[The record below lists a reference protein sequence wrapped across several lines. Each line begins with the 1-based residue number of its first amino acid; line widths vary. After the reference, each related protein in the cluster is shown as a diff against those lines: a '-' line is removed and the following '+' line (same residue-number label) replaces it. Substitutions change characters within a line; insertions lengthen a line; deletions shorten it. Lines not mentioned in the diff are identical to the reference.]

1 MKWTAEDIPD
11 LAGKNVL
18 ITGANSGLGFES
30 AKALAGRGAH
40 VIMACRNPQK
50 AESSATELRTLHPR
64 ASLELVPLDL
74 SSLGSVR
81 ALAQA
86 VVQKHARLDLL
97 LNNAGIMAVPYAKT
111 ADGFELQFGTNHLGH
126 FALTGLLFDLLRKT
140 AGSRVVNVSSQ
151 AHTMGK
157 MRFDDLGWEHGYK
170 KWSAYGMSKLAN
182 LLFTYELARK
192 LEARAL
198 DMRCLAAHP
207 GYAATNLQYAGAD
220 LQKRRFV
227 GRILRW
233 GNPLLGQPPEMGAL
247 PQLFAATSAEA
258 ANGDYIGPDALGGWR
273 GYPRKVRSNRRS
285 HDEADMRRL
294 WEASEQLTGVTFAA
308 LA

>member
-1 MKWTAEDIPD
+1 MKWTAADIPD
-11 LAGKNVL
+11 LAGKKVL

-30 AKALAGRGAH
+30 ARALAGHGAH

-50 AESSATELRTLHPR
+50 AESSAAAIRSEHPG
-64 ASLELVPLDL
+64 ASLELAQLDL
-74 SSLGSVR
+74 SSLASIR
-81 ALAQA
+81 AFAAGILH
-86 VVQKHARLDLL
+86 KHARLDVL

-126 FALTGLLFDLLRKT
+126 FALTGLLFELLRKT
-140 AGSRVVNVSSQ
+140 GGARVVNVSSQ

-182 LLFTYELARK
+182 LLFTYELARRV
-192 LEARAL
+192 EARGV
-198 DMRCLAAHP
+198 DVMCLAAHP
-207 GYAATNLQYAGAD
+207 GYASTNLQYASAD
-220 LQKRRFV
+220 LQKKRFV

-233 GNPLLGQPPEMGAL
+233 GNPLLGQSPEMGAL
-247 PQLFAATSAEA
+247 PQLYAATSPQA
-258 ANGDYIGPDALGGWR
+258 ANGDYMGPDALGGWR

-285 HDEADMRRL
+285 HDEADMQRL
-294 WEASEQLTGVTFAA
+294 WEVSEQLTGVKFAA